1 MNSDQVSALFGDL
14 TVAQLVL
21 WLIAASLLLGL
32 LGALGKRLWPLLK
45 GSVVLADLLKDLPAF
60 MLEMKAAV
68 EAVRLA
74 SAEQRADVAEMKVQL
89 GEVHHEVH
97 YNNGSSVKDAVD
109 RTESGVYALSRDV
122 NGLRGQVAAA
132 TEAIEELHKKDAELG
147 RRIEDTLPRPPVN
160 QGE

>member
-1 MNSDQVSALFGDL
+1 MI

-21 WLIAASLLLGL
+21 WLIAATLFLGL
-32 LGALGKRLWPLLK
+32 LGALGKKLWPLLK

-60 MLEMKAAV
+60 MREMKAAV
-68 EAVRLA
+68 EAMRLA
-74 SAEQRADVAEMKVQL
+74 SAEQRADIAEIKVQL
-89 GEVHHEVH
+89 SEVHHEVH

-122 NGLRGQVAAA
+122 NGLRDQMTAA
-132 TEAIEELHKKDAELG
+132 TGAIEDLHKKDAELD
-147 RRIEDTLPRPPVN
+147 RRIEDTLPRSMLN